1 MNLDTMKKVLNIFI
15 SVIIF
20 ILIIAIAIIAIV
32 LATISLPT
40 VFELFKYDFGSTEYN
55 LLLASDSLNFLPYF
69 VVTIAAFIALLTY
82 LREKAKLKNEIEEKR
97 SKIFLEL
104 AKEGLEG
111 AYDMLKDQNNNR
123 TTWVRASRDILHSL
137 SLAKEIKTAQYLEAY
152 RLFEEKIR
160 HKLYLVLTTIDE
172 KTGERQPLPPQFFY
186 GVPDWKGNKTL
197 DEVAKETSAQI
208 KVGSMS
214 IDRIFA
220 EPHSSPLSENSV
232 VAIYNFLEYPKD
244 YDDPLK
250 KVKVWDEGWEHSS
263 GVFQGAK
270 RFVSHIT
277 SYHAFN
283 GKLYP
288 INKDKGSK

>member
-1 MNLDTMKKVLNIFI
+1 MMGKVFNNLI
-15 SVIIF
+15 SAIIF
-20 ILIIAIAIIAIV
+20 ILIIVIAIIAFV
-32 LATISLPT
+32 LAFISFPT
-40 VFELFKYDFGSTEYN
+40 VFELFQYDFGSSEFN
-55 LLLASDSLNFLPYF
+55 LLLASDRLKFLPYF
-69 VVTIAAFIALLTY
+69 VVSVAAFIALLTY
-82 LREKAKLKNEIEEKR
+82 LREKAKLRNEIEEKR

-123 TTWVRASRDILHSL
+123 ITWVRASRDILHAL
-137 SLAKEIKTAQYLEAY
+137 NLAKEIKTSQYFEAY

-160 HKLYLVLTTIDE
+160 HKLSLVLTVIDE

-186 GVPDWKGNKTL
+186 GVADWKELKTL

-208 KVGSMS
+208 KVGSIS
-214 IDRIFA
+214 IDRIF
-220 EPHSSPLSENSV
+220 EESHSTPLSENSV

-244 YDDPLK
+244 YDDPLN

-263 GVFQGAK
+263 GVCQGAK

-288 INKDKGSK
+288 INKDNGSK